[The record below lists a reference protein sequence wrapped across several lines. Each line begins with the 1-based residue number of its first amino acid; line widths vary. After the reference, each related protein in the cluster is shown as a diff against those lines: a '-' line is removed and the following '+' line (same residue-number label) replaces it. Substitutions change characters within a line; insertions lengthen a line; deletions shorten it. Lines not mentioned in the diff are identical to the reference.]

1 MPASKKAYLYQNER
15 RLKSLDKNKVK
26 PLKTIATLSIF
37 GKNDQSNY
45 NKGKEV
51 TLSSITSINYSK
63 IVAIFKR
70 ATGAL
75 SRLSLTKLN
84 FLSSLWVL
92 FLWELNPKYWI
103 AISNWVRPCADCFY
117 LYENKFWL
125 QLQIMAIALFNKKSN
140 ENSLG
145 IHTLFN
151 SAERVQIKFWW
162 WWPIFW
168 TTILNNLIC
177 S

>member
-15 RLKSLDKNKVK
+15 RLKSLDKNKVE

-70 ATGAL
+70 TTGAL

-84 FLSSLWVL
+84 FLSSL
-92 FLWELNPKYWI
+92 
-103 AISNWVRPCADCFY
+103 
-117 LYENKFWL
+117 
-125 QLQIMAIALFNKKSN
+125 
-140 ENSLG
+140 
-145 IHTLFN
+145 
-151 SAERVQIKFWW
+151 
-162 WWPIFW
+162 
-168 TTILNNLIC
+168 
-177 S
+177 